1 MENLPIY
8 DLKEWMSVLDLFQ
21 QDLLSEILVN
31 HTEEEVID
39 IWLDAVGPDNTATF
53 GGNGKEDLLKSF
65 KLEFYKFISKDE
77 EYKDEI
83 REFEGYVT
91 VTKFFVV
98 SFLSSALSGRLG
110 VASSVISPLIVLGLG
125 LIGKMGIKAYRSKLE
140 EEIKK

>member
-8 DLKEWMSVLDLFQ
+8 DLKEWMSVLDSFQ
-21 QDLLSEILVN
+21 RDLLSQILVN
-31 HTEEEVID
+31 HTEEETID
-39 IWLDAVGPDNTATF
+39 IWLAAVGPDNTATF

-110 VASSVISPLIVLGLG
+110 VASSVIAPLIVLGLG
-125 LIGKMGIKAYRSKLE
+125 LIGKMGIKAYCSKLE
-140 EEIKK
+140 KEIKK